1 MAPEFRGSI
10 RRGLFAALVFAASS
24 GVWAFPAEAAQLQ
37 PISTRPPPFVLTDA
51 KGNARALD
59 AQRGHVV
66 IVHFFATWCEPCRE
80 ELPAL
85 NRLAERSNGAVRVL
99 AISVAEPDDRVE
111 RFLRAMPVQFPVLL
125 DRDRAVA
132 KSWNVATLPSS
143 FILDADLKPRLAVET
158 DFAWDTI
165 DPATLAGDLPATTQT
180 KDTSQRREVKHA
192 VQ

>member
-1 MAPEFRGSI
+1 
-10 RRGLFAALVFAASS
+10 LVAALVFAA
-24 GVWAFPAEAAQLQ
+24 GTFVWAFPAEAAQLQ
-37 PISTRPPPFVLTDA
+37 PISIGPPSFVLTDA
-51 KGNARALD
+51 KGHGLALD

-85 NRLAERSNGAVRVL
+85 NRLAERSSGTIRVL

-111 RFLRAMPVQFPVLL
+111 RFFQTMPVQFPVLL
-125 DRDRAVA
+125 DRNRTVA

-143 FILDADLKPRLAVET
+143 FILDAGLKPRLAIET

-165 DPATLAGDLPATTQT
+165 DPKTLASDLSASPQT
-180 KDTSQRREVKHA
+180 KGTSQLQEDKHA
-192 VQ
+192 IQ